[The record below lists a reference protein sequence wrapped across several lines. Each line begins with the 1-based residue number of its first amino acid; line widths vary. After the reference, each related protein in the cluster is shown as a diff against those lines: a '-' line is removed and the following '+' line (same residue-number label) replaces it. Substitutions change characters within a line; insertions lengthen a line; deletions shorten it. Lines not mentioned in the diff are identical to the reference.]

1 MPMPAVKCLT
11 LSEFL
16 ALPELADA
24 DTKWELVLGEVRPMP
39 RPSPEHNRIALALGS
54 RLLDY
59 LRAKGITTLFP
70 DTLIVLDE
78 THGTAVA
85 PDLAYFS
92 PSDYAH
98 TRVERALFG
107 VPTLVIEILSPT
119 TRQYDRGEKLELY
132 HRAKV
137 EWVWLIELEP
147 LMIEEFHWSEAGYV
161 LTQVATANKPFA
173 PQLFPELKLDL
184 AQL

>member
-1 MPMPAVKCLT
+1 MPLSIAKRLN

-16 ALPELADA
+16 ALPESTACE
-24 DTKWELVLGEVRPMP
+24 TRRELLRGEMCEMP
-39 RPSPEHNRIALALGS
+39 RPSPEHNRIALALGA

-59 LRAKGITTLFP
+59 LKSQGITTLFP

-78 THGTAVA
+78 AQEVVVT

-92 PSDYAH
+92 PDDDAN
-98 TRVERALFG
+98 TRAERALYG
-107 VPTLVIEILSPT
+107 VPTLVIEILSPS

-132 HRAKV
+132 HQAKV
-137 EWVWLIELEP
+137 EWVWLVELEP
-147 LMIEEFHWSEAGYV
+147 LMLEEFHWSDAGYV
-161 LTQVATANKPFA
+161 LTQVATANKPFT

-184 AQL
+184 AKL